1 MRLIEVAF
9 KILDRHHKTDWF
21 DSYVILFNEC
31 ARLGLKDYSR
41 KIFYNML
48 IEAIRSDESWFFE
61 EFISEDGEALKLLK
75 DLEVFELTKRVTDIT
90 KAKRE
95 IKEKRKL
102 PDKYRYKVH
111 MEFGKDRRLIRR
123 KNAEKHLCACCHP
136 LCISV
141 DELVDIDEKD
151 LECIVEFFK
160 RALKEERQDY
170 RQYLCNRIL
179 WRIFEKAPLKEVLDM
194 WLFAQRKGIWVDGL
208 KSADLASRFESEITK
223 EENFLK
229 ILKIVSYREKEND
242 PFIGDVVGVLLK
254 EGKFDKAFY
263 LSGKISDAKERVFQ
277 VFSSIFEI
285 EGKDEE
291 RVKFLERLDE
301 AVKHEML

>member
-1 MRLIEVAF
+1 MRLIQAAF
-9 KILDRHHKTDWF
+9 RILDRHHKTDWF

-75 DLEVFELTKRVTDIT
+75 DLEVFELTKRVTQIT
-90 KAKRE
+90 
-95 IKEKRKL
+95 KEKRELK
-102 PDKYRYKVH
+102 DKRNIPKKYQYKVH
-111 MEFGKDRRLIRR
+111 MAYEKDLRLSHR
-123 KNAEKHLCACCHP
+123 KNAEKHLCVCCHD
-136 LCISV
+136 LCIRPE
-141 DELVDIDEKD
+141 ELVDIDSKD
-151 LECIVEFFK
+151 LDYVKGLFERAINEK
-160 RALKEERQDY
+160 RKDH

-194 WLFAQRKGIWVDGL
+194 WLQAQRKGIWVDGL

-242 PFIGDVVGVLLK
+242 PFIGDVVGVLFK

-301 AVKHEML
+301 AVNHEMF